1 MSTKEPIEN
10 FSRSRIP
17 TFLGWLPF
25 TVLGLGMVGIP
36 LHIEEIVVL
45 GSGSLPETVVP
56 MALAGIPLALLFAL
70 FSGGKAT
77 IYSDHLEYRTQ
88 SVRFDRVAVAVR
100 KSSRSERLSRTAT
113 FELFVPGGDTVSV
126 TQISKPDEFERV
138 LRTHLATPNAQLA
151 EGSDDRTGA
160 VQQHHGTDRIGDRR
174 TFWQYWQADEPLP
187 EVAVVDKATL
197 KSVMDVD
204 SLSVDRLDRVELD
217 NAQALSDISEAAV
230 TPSDAAAVGG
240 N

>member
-1 MSTKEPIEN
+1 MSTKEPIAN

-138 LRTHLATPNAQLA
+138 LSTHLTAPETQLA
-151 EGSDDRTGA
+151 EGRDARAEAT
-160 VQQHHGTDRIGDRR
+160 QQHPETDGIGDRS
-174 TFWQYWQADEPLP
+174 TFWAYWQADEPLP
-187 EVAVVDKATL
+187 DVAVIDRATL
-197 KSVMDVD
+197 KAVMDVD
-204 SLSVDRLDRVELD
+204 YVLVSKLESVDVADIE
-217 NAQALSDISEAAV
+217 ALSDIPQRHV
-230 TPSDAAAVGG
+230 TPTGSNTVAGG
-240 N
+240 